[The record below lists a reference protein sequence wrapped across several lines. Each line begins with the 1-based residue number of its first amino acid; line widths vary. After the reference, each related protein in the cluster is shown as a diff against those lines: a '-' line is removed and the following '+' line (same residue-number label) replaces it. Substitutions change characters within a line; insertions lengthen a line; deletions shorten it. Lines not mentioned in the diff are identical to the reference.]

1 MVIAIASGKGGT
13 GKTMVATNLALTI
26 GKDVQFLDC
35 DVDEPDAHLFLKPEI
50 ERSEVVKV
58 PVPKVDENRCNLC
71 GKCQEI
77 CQFKAIVVIADRVL
91 TFNELCHS
99 CGGCFKVCPQGAI
112 SEDERE
118 LGLIEMGFAG
128 GIRFVHGRLR
138 IGEAIDGPL
147 IEEVRKRAE
156 DSPITIIDAPPG
168 SSCPVVQAIKGVD
181 FVLLVTEPTPFGLFD
196 LKIVHRVV
204 EILGIPC
211 ALVINRADVGDSG
224 VKEYAKEKEIPILL
238 EIPFDRRILEL
249 YSEGTALVSAVDSW
263 KERFEE
269 LFGKI
274 KKISQGEGN
283 GK

>member
-1 MVIAIASGKGGT
+1 MLIAVASGKGGT
-13 GKTMVATNLALTI
+13 GKTTVATNLALTI

-35 DVDEPDAHLFLKPEI
+35 DVDEPDAHLFLRPEI

-58 PVPKVDENRCNLC
+58 PVPEVDENLCNLC

-77 CQFKAIVVIADRVL
+77 CQFKAIVLIADRVL
-91 TFNELCHS
+91 TFHELCHS
-99 CGGCFKVCPQGAI
+99 CGGCFEVCPQRAI
-112 SEDERE
+112 SEGDRE
-118 LGLIEMGFAG
+118 LGIIEEGFAD

-138 IGEAIDGPL
+138 IGEAMDGPL
-147 IEEVRKRAE
+147 IREVRKRAD
-156 DSPITIIDAPPG
+156 DSSITIIAAPPG
-168 SSCPVVQAIKGVD
+168 SSCPVVEAIKGVD

-249 YSEGTALVSAVDSW
+249 YSEGTALVSAMDSW

-274 KKISQGEGN
+274 KKILQGEGN

>member
-1 MVIAIASGKGGT
+1 
-13 GKTMVATNLALTI
+13 
-26 GKDVQFLDC
+26 
-35 DVDEPDAHLFLKPEI
+35 
-50 ERSEVVKV
+50 
-58 PVPKVDENRCNLC
+58 VDENLCNLC

-77 CQFKAIVVIADRVL
+77 CQFKAIVLIADRVL
-91 TFNELCHS
+91 TFHELCHS
-99 CGGCFKVCPQGAI
+99 CGGCFEVCPQRAI
-112 SEDERE
+112 SEGDRE
-118 LGLIEMGFAG
+118 LGIIEEGFAD

-138 IGEAIDGPL
+138 IGEAMDGPL
-147 IEEVRKRAE
+147 IREVRKRAD
-156 DSPITIIDAPPG
+156 DSSITIIDAPPG
-168 SSCPVVQAIKGVD
+168 SSCPVVEAIKGVD

-249 YSEGTALVSAVDSW
+249 YSEGTALVSAMDSW

-274 KKISQGEGN
+274 KKILQGEGN